1 MEIAMSDIANLQKA
15 VETAVHASEHHAR
28 LIHIVE
34 EQLRDKRIECG
45 QLRQMLHALLMAE
58 VGAAETPGN
67 GPMAGFFNGVGGE
80 DGIFANAEEA
90 VEDLY
95 RGEEPEGEARPNGV
109 TPLAPVDVR
118 NPKPW
123 LAAFLDR
130 GIAGCDLPA
139 TRLNQTMPSDNS
151 DESALSYATLD
162 QGHAR

>member
-1 MEIAMSDIANLQKA
+1 MEIAMRDIANLQKA

-67 GPMAGFFNGVGGE
+67 GPMAFNGVGGE
-80 DGIFANAEEA
+80 DGICANAEEA

-109 TPLAPVDVR
+109 TPLAPVDVASEPKEPAAEAAR
-118 NPKPW
+118 DPKPW
-123 LAAFLDR
+123 LADFLDR

-139 TRLNQTMPSDNS
+139 ARVNQTMPS
-151 DESALSYATLD
+151 
-162 QGHAR
+162 

>member
-1 MEIAMSDIANLQKA
+1 M
-15 VETAVHASEHHAR
+15 
-28 LIHIVE
+28 
-34 EQLRDKRIECG
+34 RDKRIECG

-58 VGAAETPGN
+58 VGAAETLGN
-67 GPMAGFFNGVGGE
+67 GPMALNGVGGE
-80 DGIFANAEEA
+80 DGICANAEEA

-123 LAAFLDR
+123 LAAFLDQ

-151 DESALSYATLD
+151 DEAALSYATLD
-162 QGHAR
+162 QGDAR